1 MIPTSELIETVRI
14 QEKTKLRCYA
24 YLVGRFVNLPS
35 RKALKKAIKAGRL
48 IHLANGEALT
58 ELSVMEV
65 GMSIGLLDKPSTFEV
80 WEYPIKVIYEDDEVA
95 VVYKPSGMTTA
106 SVKRKCL
113 KHALPFNLRQSQRTD
128 RLSYPVPVHRLDHAT
143 KGLLL
148 CAKTASAA
156 VSLGK
161 QFEERCIQKQYVAI
175 VHGRYSGSRCLDT
188 PIDGKAAITRVVETA
203 PFMGKDGAWY
213 TRMVLE
219 PHHGRT
225 HQIRIHLSGTG
236 HPIVGDR
243 FYGGKPEG
251 HLKLSSVYI
260 AFLHPKHCGFVAVGV
275 L

>member
-1 MIPTSELIETVRI
+1 MNLTSELIETVRI
-14 QEKTKLRCYA
+14 EENTELRCYA

-48 IHLANGEALT
+48 INLSTGESLA
-58 ELSVMEV
+58 ELSVLEE
-65 GMSIGLLDKPSTFEV
+65 GMSIGLRDKPGTSGI
-80 WEYPIKVIYEDDEVA
+80 WEFPIKVVYEDDDVA

-106 SVKRKCL
+106 SAKRKCL
-113 KHALPFNLRQSQRTD
+113 KNTLPFNLRKSQRPD

-161 QFEERCIQKQYVAI
+161 QFEEGRIQKQYVAI
-175 VHGRYSGSRCLDT
+175 VHGRYSGSRCLDA
-188 PIDGKAAITRVVETA
+188 PVDGKKAITRVVEAA

-225 HQIRIHLSGTG
+225 HQLRIHLSGTG
-236 HPIVGDR
+236 HSIVGDR
-243 FYGGKPEG
+243 LYGGNPAG
-251 HLKLSSVYI
+251 RLKLRSVSI
-260 AFLHPKHCGFVAVGV
+260 AFHHPVYQHLHAVSI